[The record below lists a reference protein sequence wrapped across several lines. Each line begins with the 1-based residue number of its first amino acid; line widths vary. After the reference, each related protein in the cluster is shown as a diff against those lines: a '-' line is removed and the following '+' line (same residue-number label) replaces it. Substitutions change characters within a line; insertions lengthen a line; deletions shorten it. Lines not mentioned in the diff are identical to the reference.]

1 MPFARLRKK
10 RLTKTRRSPARYV
23 VEALF
28 KLVGFLYFVCYRA
41 NNAIDVSRFEY
52 ASAKIPPAFDGFRI
66 VQVSDL
72 HGKVFG
78 RDNAK
83 LLRLVERE
91 KPDLIV
97 VTGDVVDERN
107 FRLDQLR
114 DFAERLAR
122 IAPVFYVVGNHEAD
136 LHSQYF
142 YEVVSILRKAGFTTL
157 LARET
162 KITRRNGDAIMV
174 AGTMD
179 VKLSEEFAKIAEPQL
194 KKFSRNAEEF
204 RLLLSHRPEF
214 LTLYSKYGFDLV
226 FSGHAH
232 GGQICVPWLL
242 PNGLNAPG
250 QGWFPKY
257 TRGMH
262 KLGETTMI
270 VSRGLGPSVIPTRF
284 FNRPELVVCVLKRA
298 ADQNRGMA
306 NEKRV

>member
-1 MPFARLRKK
+1 MPFARFRKK

-23 VEALF
+23 AELFF
-28 KLVGFLYFVCYRA
+28 KLMGFLYFVCYRA

-52 ASAKIPPAFDGFRI
+52 PSAKVPPSFDGFRI

-83 LLRLVERE
+83 LLDLIERE

-114 DFAERLAR
+114 DFAERLVQ
-122 IAPVFYVVGNHEAD
+122 IAPVFYVAGNHEAD
-136 LHSQYF
+136 FYSQYF
-142 YEVVSILRKAGFTTL
+142 YEIVSILRKAGFTTL

-162 KITRRNGDAIMV
+162 RITRKNGDAIMV
-174 AGTMD
+174 AGTVD
-179 VKLSEEFAKIAEPQL
+179 VKTTQEFAKFAEPQF
-194 KKFSRNAEEF
+194 KKFSRNAGEF

-214 LTLYSKYGFDLV
+214 LTLYSEYGFDLV

-232 GGQICVPWLL
+232 GGQICVPWLM

-257 TRGMH
+257 TRGAH

-270 VSRGLGPSVIPTRF
+270 VSRGLGPSVIPTRL
-284 FNRPELVVCVLKRA
+284 FNRPELVVCVLKRDA
-298 ADQNRGMA
+298 GQNRGMA
-306 NEKRV
+306 NENQV

>member
-1 MPFARLRKK
+1 MFLARLRKK

-23 VEALF
+23 AELFF
-28 KLVGFLYFVCYRA
+28 KLMGFLYLVCYRA
-41 NNAIDVSRFEY
+41 NNAIEVSRFEY
-52 ASAKIPPAFDGFRI
+52 ASAKIPSSFDGFRV

-78 RDNAK
+78 RDNDK
-83 LLRLVERE
+83 LLRLIDRE

-107 FRLDQLR
+107 YRLDQLR
-114 DFAERLAR
+114 DLAKRLVQ
-122 IAPVFYVVGNHEAD
+122 IAPVFYVAGNHEAD
-136 LHSQYF
+136 FYRRYF
-142 YEVVSILRKAGFTTL
+142 FDVVSILRKAGVTTL

-162 KITRRNGDAIMV
+162 RVTRRNGDAIIV
-174 AGTMD
+174 AGIMD
-179 VKLSEEFAKIAEPQL
+179 VKLSREFIKFAEPQF
-194 KKFSRNAEEF
+194 KNFSCDAEDF
-204 RLLLSHRPEF
+204 RILLSHRPEH
-214 LTLYSKYGFDLV
+214 LKLYAKHGFDLV

-257 TRGMH
+257 TRGAH

-270 VSRGLGPSVIPTRF
+270 VSRGLGPSVIPTRL
-284 FNRPELVVCVLKRA
+284 FNRPELVVCVLKR
-298 ADQNRGMA
+298 DSEQNRGMA

>member
-1 MPFARLRKK
+1 MPFARFRKK

-23 VEALF
+23 AELFF
-28 KLVGFLYFVCYRA
+28 KLMGFLYFVCYRA

-52 ASAKIPPAFDGFRI
+52 PSAKVPPSFDGFRI

-83 LLRLVERE
+83 LLDLIERE

-114 DFAERLAR
+114 DFAERLVQ
-122 IAPVFYVVGNHEAD
+122 IAPVFYVAGNHEAD
-136 LHSQYF
+136 FYSQYF
-142 YEVVSILRKAGFTTL
+142 YEIVSILRKAGFTTL

-162 KITRRNGDAIMV
+162 RITRKNGDAIMV
-174 AGTMD
+174 AGTVD
-179 VKLSEEFAKIAEPQL
+179 VKTSQEFAKFAEPQF
-194 KKFSRNAEEF
+194 KKFSRNEGEF

-232 GGQICVPWLL
+232 GGQICVPWLM

-257 TRGMH
+257 TRGAH

-270 VSRGLGPSVIPTRF
+270 VSRGLGPSVIPTRL
-284 FNRPELVVCVLKRA
+284 FNRPELVVCVLKRDA
-298 ADQNRGMA
+298 GQNRGMA
-306 NEKRV
+306 NENQV

>member
-1 MPFARLRKK
+1 MPFARFRKK

-23 VEALF
+23 AELFF
-28 KLVGFLYFVCYRA
+28 KLMGFLYFVCYRA
-41 NNAIDVSRFEY
+41 NNTIDVSRFEY
-52 ASAKIPPAFDGFRI
+52 PSAKVPPSFDGFRI

-78 RDNAK
+78 RGNAK
-83 LLRLVERE
+83 LLDLIERE

-114 DFAERLAR
+114 DFAERLVQ
-122 IAPVFYVVGNHEAD
+122 IAPVFYVAGNHEAD
-136 LHSQYF
+136 FYSQYF
-142 YEVVSILRKAGFTTL
+142 YEIVSILRKAGFTTL

-162 KITRRNGDAIMV
+162 RITRKNGDAIMV
-174 AGTMD
+174 AGTVD
-179 VKLSEEFAKIAEPQL
+179 VKTSQEFAKFAEPQF
-194 KKFSRNAEEF
+194 KKFSRNEGEF

-232 GGQICVPWLL
+232 GGQICVPWLM

-257 TRGMH
+257 TRGAH

-270 VSRGLGPSVIPTRF
+270 VSRGLGPSVIPTRL
-284 FNRPELVVCVLKRA
+284 FNRPELVVCVLKKDA
-298 ADQNRGMA
+298 GQNRGMA
-306 NEKRV
+306 NENQV